1 MRPWPGASN
10 RGLRRLLA
18 PCCVG
23 KQKETSAVLCYLSS
37 APPLPPPPLMS
48 VLVVVVDVVVVV
60 VVGVPI
66 TLLYFVFVY

>member
-1 MRPWPGASN
+1 VDCDDCWHHAALEN
-10 RGLRRLLA
+10 KKKL
-18 PCCVG
+18 
-23 KQKETSAVLCYLSS
+23 
-37 APPLPPPPLMS
+37 PLYFATCPAPPLMS